1 VVLKY
6 LHWCRGMNW
15 HSLYAC
21 TCIRSRSG
29 FFGVH
34 SSVVS
39 AVRIR
44 GAVMIYLFCLMH
56 LRRCPVIGVR
66 HVVARG
72 WCPSDFYGSD
82 LIIIVYFAFSGRLN
96 WWVGFEFMLG
106 IAPKSARKFIH
117 QAVHSTIISLF
128 ADKLNRPVLHSLH
141 SYFKLLLMETQLSIF
156 CTVSGI
162 FRFFESIS
170 LQVIQFSHTCFLRWI
185 INDYYLIRIL
195 ELLLDLSECIFMI
208 AL

>member
-72 WCPSDFYGSD
+72 WCPSDFYRSD
-82 LIIIVYFAFSGRLN
+82 YYCLFCFFSSIELMGC
-96 WWVGFEFMLG
+96 FEFMLG
-106 IAPKSARKFIH
+106 IAPKSVRKFIH
-117 QAVHSTIISLF
+117 QAAHSTIISLF

-141 SYFKLLLMETQLSIF
+141 SYFKLLLMETQFSSF
-156 CTVSGI
+156 FTVSGI
-162 FRFFESIS
+162 FS
-170 LQVIQFSHTCFLRWI
+170 SH
-185 INDYYLIRIL
+185 
-195 ELLLDLSECIFMI
+195 LLPNIVPFKQCL
-208 AL
+208 